1 MKENIAKEVLKI
13 NDLWEN
19 TNKEII
25 TENVGYFLCS
35 KFPGCQTYK
44 QKIEKLEEITG
55 SKEDTVYAW
64 LNRSR
69 TNVKIP
75 LLKLCKIAADLDVN
89 IEEMFSKRS
98 DDKK

>member
-1 MKENIAKEVLKI
+1 MKENIAKEVLNI

-25 TENVGYFLCS
+25 TENVEYFLCS
-35 KFPGCQTYK
+35 KFPECQAYK
-44 QKIEKLEEITG
+44 PKMKKLEEITG
-55 SKEDTVYAW
+55 SKKDTIYAW

-75 LLKLCKIAADLDVN
+75 LLKLCKIATDLDVN

-98 DDKK
+98 DN